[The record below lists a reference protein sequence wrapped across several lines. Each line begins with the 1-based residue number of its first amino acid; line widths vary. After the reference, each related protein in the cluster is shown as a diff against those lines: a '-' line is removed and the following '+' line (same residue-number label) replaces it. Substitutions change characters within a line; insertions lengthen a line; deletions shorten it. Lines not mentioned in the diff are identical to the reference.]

1 MNLVTIYKN
10 TSNNVKAILAMILAV
25 FCVTIMSVQAKL
37 VGIEYHAVQI
47 TFARAMV
54 VIILLL
60 PLIYKLGG
68 IKFLKTNK
76 PYLHFFRSLAGLT
89 GNIMFFLAFQR
100 LPVADVTVISQAVP
114 IFSCIFAI
122 IFLNEIIG
130 WRRWLAILIGFGGV
144 VIAINP
150 TGSIAIAS
158 IYALI
163 GTLMW
168 STTII
173 FLRLLGT
180 TEHPVKTVFYFM
192 LVSFILTSF
201 FQPFLWKEPSLR
213 VILLFI
219 GLGVS
224 AFLTQLLM
232 TYALQKAPASIVSPF
247 NYTGIVWAIIFD
259 YLIWN
264 SHPIIST
271 IVGGFIITISGIY
284 IFKREAKIKSI
295 K

>member
-1 MNLVTIYKN
+1 MIFFLKEQ
-10 TSNNVKAILAMILAV
+10 SNNFKAITAMLLAV

-37 VGIEYHAVQI
+37 IGIEYNAVQI
-47 TFARAMV
+47 TFARAIV
-54 VIILLL
+54 VLILLM
-60 PLIYKLGG
+60 PFIYKLGG
-68 IKFLKTNK
+68 LNFLKTKK
-76 PYLHFFRSLAGLT
+76 PFLHFFRGLAGLI
-89 GNIMFFLAFQR
+89 GNVMFFLAFQR

-114 IFSCIFAI
+114 IFSCILAI
-122 IFLNEIIG
+122 IFLGEIIG
-130 WRRWLAILIGFGGV
+130 WRRWTAITIGFLGV
-144 VIAINP
+144 IIAINP
-150 TGSIAIAS
+150 SVNIAVAS
-158 IYALI
+158 LYALG

-173 FLRLLGT
+173 FLRLLGS

-192 LVSFILTSF
+192 LVSVLITSI
-201 FQPFLWKEPSLR
+201 FQPFLWNEPSFE

-219 GLGVS
+219 GIGIA

-259 YLIWN
+259 YIIWN
-264 SHPIIST
+264 AHPMFAT
-271 IVGGFIITISGIY
+271 IFGGIIITISGIY

>member
-1 MNLVTIYKN
+1 M
-10 TSNNVKAILAMILAV
+10 AV

-68 IKFLKTNK
+68 IKFLKTDK

-122 IFLNEIIG
+122 IFLNELIG

-144 VIAINP
+144 IIAINP
-150 TGSIAIAS
+150 TGTIAVAS

-192 LVSFILTSF
+192 LVSFIITSF

-213 VILLFI
+213 VIALFI

-264 SHPIIST
+264 SHPLFTT
-271 IVGGFIITISGIY
+271 ILGGLIITISGIY
-284 IFKREAKIKSI
+284 IFKREAKLKSF

>member
-1 MNLVTIYKN
+1 
-10 TSNNVKAILAMILAV
+10 MILAV

-68 IKFLKTNK
+68 IEFLKTNK

-201 FQPFLWKEPSLR
+201 FQPFLWKEPSSR

-219 GLGVS
+219 GLGLS

>member
-1 MNLVTIYKN
+1 MIIFFKKQ
-10 TSNNVKAILAMILAV
+10 SNNFKAITAMLLAV

-37 VGIEYHAVQI
+37 IGIEYNAVQI
-47 TFARAMV
+47 TFARAIV
-54 VIILLL
+54 VLILLM
-60 PLIYKLGG
+60 PFIYKLGG
-68 IKFLKTNK
+68 LNFLKTKK
-76 PYLHFFRSLAGLT
+76 PFLHFFRGLAGLI
-89 GNIMFFLAFQR
+89 GNVMFFLAFQI

-114 IFSCIFAI
+114 IFSCILAI
-122 IFLNEIIG
+122 IFLGETIG
-130 WRRWLAILIGFGGV
+130 WRRWTAITIGFLGV
-144 VIAINP
+144 IIAINP
-150 TGSIAIAS
+150 SVNIAVAS
-158 IYALI
+158 LYALG

-173 FLRLLGT
+173 FLRLLGS

-192 LVSFILTSF
+192 LVSVLITSI
-201 FQPFLWKEPSLR
+201 FQPFLWKEPSFE

-219 GLGVS
+219 GIGIA

-259 YLIWN
+259 YIIWN
-264 SHPIIST
+264 AHPMFAT
-271 IVGGFIITISGIY
+271 IFGGIIITISGIY

>member
-1 MNLVTIYKN
+1 MIENLDIYNFKDNDQEDDNQIISDLKN
-10 TSNNVKAILAMILAV
+10 SEQKKINSKH
-25 FCVTIMSVQAKL
+25 FYDEKGSKL
-37 VGIEYHAVQI
+37 FDKISELKEYYP
-47 TFARAMV
+47 TRTE
-54 VIILLL
+54 L
-60 PLIYKLGG
+60 
-68 IKFLKTNK
+68 
-76 PYLHFFRSLAGLT
+76 
-89 GNIMFFLAFQR
+89 
-100 LPVADVTVISQAVP
+100 
-114 IFSCIFAI
+114 
-122 IFLNEIIG
+122 EIIEN
-130 WRRWLAILIGFGGV
+130 I

>member
-1 MNLVTIYKN
+1 MVFFKN
-10 TSNNVKAILAMILAV
+10 QSNNFKSITAMLFAV

-37 VGIEYHAVQI
+37 IGIEYNAVQI
-47 TFARAMV
+47 TFARAIV
-54 VIILLL
+54 VLILLM
-60 PLIYKLGG
+60 PFIYKLGG
-68 IKFLKTNK
+68 LNFLQTKK
-76 PYLHFFRSLAGLT
+76 PFLHFFRGLAGLA

-114 IFSCIFAI
+114 IFSCILAI
-122 IFLNEIIG
+122 IFLGETIG
-130 WRRWLAILIGFGGV
+130 WRRWTAITIGFLGV
-144 VIAINP
+144 IIAINP
-150 TGSIAIAS
+150 SGNIAVAS
-158 IYALI
+158 LYALG

-173 FLRLLGT
+173 FLRLLGS

-192 LVSFILTSF
+192 LVSVLITSI
-201 FQPFLWKEPSLR
+201 FQPFLWKDPSFE

-219 GLGVS
+219 GIGIA

-247 NYTGIVWAIIFD
+247 NYTGIIWAIIFD
-259 YLIWN
+259 YIVWN
-264 SHPIIST
+264 AHPMVATIFGGII
-271 IVGGFIITISGIY
+271 VTISGIY
-284 IFKREAKIKSI
+284 IFKREAKIRLI

>member
-1 MNLVTIYKN
+1 MIILFKRQ
-10 TSNNVKAILAMILAV
+10 SNNFKAITAMLLAV

-37 VGIEYHAVQI
+37 IGIEYNAIQI
-47 TFARAMV
+47 TFARAIV
-54 VIILLL
+54 VLILLA
-60 PLIYKLGG
+60 PFIYKLGG
-68 IKFLKTNK
+68 LNFLKTKK
-76 PYLHFFRSLAGLT
+76 PFLHFFRGLAGLI

-114 IFSCIFAI
+114 IFSCILAI
-122 IFLNEIIG
+122 IFLGETIG
-130 WRRWLAILIGFGGV
+130 WRRWTAITIGFLGV
-144 VIAINP
+144 IIAINP
-150 TGSIAIAS
+150 SVNIAVAS
-158 IYALI
+158 LYALG

-173 FLRLLGT
+173 FLRLLGS

-192 LVSFILTSF
+192 LVSVLITSI
-201 FQPFLWKEPSLR
+201 FQPFLWKEPSFE

-219 GLGVS
+219 GIGIA

-247 NYTGIVWAIIFD
+247 NYTGIIWAIIFD
-259 YLIWN
+259 YIIWN
-264 SHPIIST
+264 AHPMVAT
-271 IVGGFIITISGIY
+271 IFGGIIITISGIY
-284 IFKREAKIKSI
+284 IFKREAKIKST

>member
-1 MNLVTIYKN
+1 MIIFFKKQ
-10 TSNNVKAILAMILAV
+10 SNNFKAITAMLLAV

-37 VGIEYHAVQI
+37 IGIEYNAVQI
-47 TFARAMV
+47 TFARAIV
-54 VIILLL
+54 VLILLM
-60 PLIYKLGG
+60 PFIYKLGG
-68 IKFLKTNK
+68 LNFLKTKK
-76 PYLHFFRSLAGLT
+76 PFLHFFRGLAGLI
-89 GNIMFFLAFQR
+89 GNVMFFLAFQR

-114 IFSCIFAI
+114 IFSCILAI
-122 IFLNEIIG
+122 IFLGETIG
-130 WRRWLAILIGFGGV
+130 WRRWTAITIGFLGV
-144 VIAINP
+144 IIAINP
-150 TGSIAIAS
+150 SVNIAVAS
-158 IYALI
+158 LYALG

-173 FLRLLGT
+173 FLRLLGS

-192 LVSFILTSF
+192 LVSVLITSI
-201 FQPFLWKEPSLR
+201 FQPFLWKKPSFE

-219 GLGVS
+219 GIGIAAL
-224 AFLTQLLM
+224 LTQLLM

-259 YLIWN
+259 YIIWN
-264 SHPIIST
+264 AHPMFAT
-271 IVGGFIITISGIY
+271 IFGGIIITISGIY

>member
-1 MNLVTIYKN
+1 LIIFFKKQ
-10 TSNNVKAILAMILAV
+10 SNNFKAITAMLLAV

-37 VGIEYHAVQI
+37 IGIEYNAVQI
-47 TFARAMV
+47 TFARAIV
-54 VIILLL
+54 VLILLM
-60 PLIYKLGG
+60 PFIYKLGG
-68 IKFLKTNK
+68 LNFLKTKK
-76 PYLHFFRSLAGLT
+76 PFLHFFRGLAGLI
-89 GNIMFFLAFQR
+89 GNVMFFLAFQR

-114 IFSCIFAI
+114 IFSCILAI
-122 IFLNEIIG
+122 IFLRETIG
-130 WRRWLAILIGFGGV
+130 WRRWTAITIGFLGV
-144 VIAINP
+144 IIAINP
-150 TGSIAIAS
+150 SVNIAVAS
-158 IYALI
+158 LYALG

-173 FLRLLGT
+173 FLRLLGS

-192 LVSFILTSF
+192 LVSVLITSI
-201 FQPFLWKEPSLR
+201 FQPFLWKEPSFE
-213 VILLFI
+213 VILLII
-219 GLGVS
+219 GIGIA

-259 YLIWN
+259 YIIWN
-264 SHPIIST
+264 AHPMFAT
-271 IVGGFIITISGIY
+271 IFGGIIITISGIY

>member
-1 MNLVTIYKN
+1 
-10 TSNNVKAILAMILAV
+10 MILAV

-144 VIAINP
+144 IIAINP
-150 TGSIAIAS
+150 TGTIAIAS

-192 LVSFILTSF
+192 LVSFVITSF
-201 FQPFLWKEPSLR
+201 FQPILWKEPSIK
-213 VILLFI
+213 VIALFF
-219 GLGVS
+219 GLGLS

-264 SHPIIST
+264 SHPVFTT
-271 IVGGFIITISGIY
+271 ILGGVIITLSGIY
-284 IFKREAKIKSI
+284 IFKREAKLRSI

>member
-10 TSNNVKAILAMILAV
+10 TSNNFKAILAMILAV

-163 GTLMW
+163 GT
-168 STTII
+168 
-173 FLRLLGT
+173 
-180 TEHPVKTVFYFM
+180 
-192 LVSFILTSF
+192 
-201 FQPFLWKEPSLR
+201 
-213 VILLFI
+213 
-219 GLGVS
+219 
-224 AFLTQLLM
+224 
-232 TYALQKAPASIVSPF
+232 
-247 NYTGIVWAIIFD
+247 
-259 YLIWN
+259 
-264 SHPIIST
+264 
-271 IVGGFIITISGIY
+271 
-284 IFKREAKIKSI
+284 
-295 K
+295 

>member
-1 MNLVTIYKN
+1 
-10 TSNNVKAILAMILAV
+10 MIMAV

-68 IKFLKTNK
+68 IKFLKTDK
-76 PYLHFFRSLAGLT
+76 PYLHFFRSLAGLS

-122 IFLNEIIG
+122 IFLNELIG

-144 VIAINP
+144 IIAINP
-150 TGSIAIAS
+150 TGTIAVAS

-192 LVSFILTSF
+192 LVSFIITSF
-201 FQPFLWKEPSLR
+201 FQPILWKEPSLR
-213 VILLFI
+213 VIALFI

-264 SHPIIST
+264 SHPVFTT
-271 IVGGFIITISGIY
+271 ILGGLIITISGIY
-284 IFKREAKIKSI
+284 IFKREAKLKSL

>member
-1 MNLVTIYKN
+1 MIIFFKKQ
-10 TSNNVKAILAMILAV
+10 SNNFKAITAMLLAV

-37 VGIEYHAVQI
+37 IGIEYNAVQI
-47 TFARAMV
+47 TFARAIV
-54 VIILLL
+54 VLILLM
-60 PLIYKLGG
+60 PFIYKLGG
-68 IKFLKTNK
+68 LNFLKTKK
-76 PYLHFFRSLAGLT
+76 PFLHFFRGLAGLI
-89 GNIMFFLAFQR
+89 GNVMFFLAFQR

-114 IFSCIFAI
+114 IFSCILAI
-122 IFLNEIIG
+122 IFLGETIG
-130 WRRWLAILIGFGGV
+130 WRRWTAITIGFLGV
-144 VIAINP
+144 IIAINP
-150 TGSIAIAS
+150 SVNIAVAS
-158 IYALI
+158 LYALG

-173 FLRLLGT
+173 FLRLLGS

-192 LVSFILTSF
+192 LVSVLITSI
-201 FQPFLWKEPSLR
+201 FQPFLWKEPSFE

-219 GLGVS
+219 GIGIA

-259 YLIWN
+259 YIIWN
-264 SHPIIST
+264 AHPMFATIFGGIIIS
-271 IVGGFIITISGIY
+271 ISGIY

>member
-1 MNLVTIYKN
+1 
-10 TSNNVKAILAMILAV
+10 MILAV

-68 IKFLKTNK
+68 IKFLKTDK
-76 PYLHFFRSLAGLT
+76 PFLHFFRSLAGLT

-122 IFLNEIIG
+122 IFLNELIG
-130 WRRWLAILIGFGGV
+130 WRRWLAILIGFSGV
-144 VIAINP
+144 IIAINP
-150 TGSIAIAS
+150 TGTIAIAS

-173 FLRLLGT
+173 FLRLRW
-180 TEHPVKTVFYFM
+180 ERM
-192 LVSFILTSF
+192 IIL
-201 FQPFLWKEPSLR
+201 
-213 VILLFI
+213 
-219 GLGVS
+219 
-224 AFLTQLLM
+224 
-232 TYALQKAPASIVSPF
+232 
-247 NYTGIVWAIIFD
+247 
-259 YLIWN
+259 
-264 SHPIIST
+264 
-271 IVGGFIITISGIY
+271 
-284 IFKREAKIKSI
+284 
-295 K
+295 

>member
-1 MNLVTIYKN
+1 MYLIIFFKKQ
-10 TSNNVKAILAMILAV
+10 SNNFKAITAMLLAV

-37 VGIEYHAVQI
+37 IGIEYNAVQI
-47 TFARAMV
+47 TFARAIV
-54 VIILLL
+54 VLILLM
-60 PLIYKLGG
+60 PFIYKLGG
-68 IKFLKTNK
+68 LNFLKTKK
-76 PYLHFFRSLAGLT
+76 PFLHFFRGLAGLI
-89 GNIMFFLAFQR
+89 GNVMFFLAFQR

-114 IFSCIFAI
+114 IFSCILAI
-122 IFLNEIIG
+122 IFLGETIG
-130 WRRWLAILIGFGGV
+130 WRRWTAITIGFLGV
-144 VIAINP
+144 IIAINP
-150 TGSIAIAS
+150 SVNIAVAS
-158 IYALI
+158 LYALG

-173 FLRLLGT
+173 FLRLLGS

-192 LVSFILTSF
+192 LVSVLITSI
-201 FQPFLWKEPSLR
+201 FQPFLWKEPSFE

-219 GLGVS
+219 GIGIAAL
-224 AFLTQLLM
+224 LTQLLM

-259 YLIWN
+259 YIIWN
-264 SHPIIST
+264 AHPMFAT
-271 IVGGFIITISGIY
+271 IFGGIIITISGIY

>member
-1 MNLVTIYKN
+1 LIIFFKKQ
-10 TSNNVKAILAMILAV
+10 SNNFKAITAMLLAV

-37 VGIEYHAVQI
+37 IGIEYNAVQI
-47 TFARAMV
+47 TFARAIV
-54 VIILLL
+54 VLILLM
-60 PLIYKLGG
+60 PFIYKLGG
-68 IKFLKTNK
+68 LNFLKTKK
-76 PYLHFFRSLAGLT
+76 PFLHFFRGLAGLI
-89 GNIMFFLAFQR
+89 GNVMFFLAFQR

-114 IFSCIFAI
+114 IFSCILAI
-122 IFLNEIIG
+122 IFLGETIG
-130 WRRWLAILIGFGGV
+130 WRRWTAITIGFLGV
-144 VIAINP
+144 IIAINP
-150 TGSIAIAS
+150 SVNIAVAS
-158 IYALI
+158 LYALG

-173 FLRLLGT
+173 FLRLLGS

-192 LVSFILTSF
+192 LVSVLITSI
-201 FQPFLWKEPSLR
+201 FQPFLWKEPSFE
-213 VILLFI
+213 VILLII
-219 GLGVS
+219 GIGIA

-259 YLIWN
+259 YIIWN
-264 SHPIIST
+264 AHPMFAT
-271 IVGGFIITISGIY
+271 IFGGIIITISGIY

>member
-1 MNLVTIYKN
+1 
-10 TSNNVKAILAMILAV
+10 MILAV

-68 IKFLKTNK
+68 IKFLKTDK
-76 PYLHFFRSLAGLT
+76 PFLHFFRSLAGLT

-122 IFLNEIIG
+122 IFLNELIG
-130 WRRWLAILIGFGGV
+130 WRRWLAILIGFSGV
-144 VIAINP
+144 IIAINP
-150 TGSIAIAS
+150 TGTIAIAS

-192 LVSFILTSF
+192 LVSFIITSF
-201 FQPFLWKEPSLR
+201 FQPFLWMEPS
-213 VILLFI
+213 VKVI
-219 GLGVS
+219 GLFFGLGLS

-259 YLIWN
+259 FLIWN
-264 SHPIIST
+264 SHPVINT
-271 IVGGFIITISGIY
+271 ILGGVIITLSGIY
-284 IFKREAKIKSI
+284 IFKREAKLRSI

>member
-10 TSNNVKAILAMILAV
+10 TSNNFKAILAMILAV

-114 IFSCIFAI
+114 IFSCIFCNNLSQRNNRVAKMVSHFNWI
-122 IFLNEIIG
+122 C
-130 WRRWLAILIGFGGV
+130 
-144 VIAINP
+144 
-150 TGSIAIAS
+150 
-158 IYALI
+158 
-163 GTLMW
+163 W
-168 STTII
+168 SSNCNK
-173 FLRLLGT
+173 
-180 TEHPVKTVFYFM
+180 PN
-192 LVSFILTSF
+192 
-201 FQPFLWKEPSLR
+201 W
-213 VILLFI
+213 
-219 GLGVS
+219 
-224 AFLTQLLM
+224 
-232 TYALQKAPASIVSPF
+232 
-247 NYTGIVWAIIFD
+247 NY
-259 YLIWN
+259 
-264 SHPIIST
+264 S
-271 IVGGFIITISGIY
+271 
-284 IFKREAKIKSI
+284 
-295 K
+295 

>member
-1 MNLVTIYKN
+1 MIIFFKKQ
-10 TSNNVKAILAMILAV
+10 SNNFKAITAMLLAV

-37 VGIEYHAVQI
+37 IGIEYNAVQI
-47 TFARAMV
+47 TFARAIV
-54 VIILLL
+54 VLILLM
-60 PLIYKLGG
+60 PFIYKLGG
-68 IKFLKTNK
+68 LNFLKTKK
-76 PYLHFFRSLAGLT
+76 PFLHFFRGLAGLI
-89 GNIMFFLAFQR
+89 GNVMFFLAFQR

-114 IFSCIFAI
+114 IFSCILAI
-122 IFLNEIIG
+122 IFLGETIG
-130 WRRWLAILIGFGGV
+130 WRRWTAITIGFLGV
-144 VIAINP
+144 IIAINP
-150 TGSIAIAS
+150 SVNIAVAS
-158 IYALI
+158 LYALG

-173 FLRLLGT
+173 FLRLLGS

-192 LVSFILTSF
+192 LVSVLITSI
-201 FQPFLWKEPSLR
+201 FQPFLWKEPSFE

-219 GLGVS
+219 GIGIA

-259 YLIWN
+259 YIIWN
-264 SHPIIST
+264 AHPMFAT
-271 IVGGFIITISGIY
+271 IFGGIIITISGIY
-284 IFKREAKIKSI
+284 IFKREAKIKST

>member
-1 MNLVTIYKN
+1 ML
-10 TSNNVKAILAMILAV
+10 LAV

-37 VGIEYHAVQI
+37 IGIEYNAVQI
-47 TFARAMV
+47 TFARAIV
-54 VIILLL
+54 VLILLM
-60 PLIYKLGG
+60 PFIYKLGG
-68 IKFLKTNK
+68 LNFLKTKK
-76 PYLHFFRSLAGLT
+76 PFLHFFRGLAGLI
-89 GNIMFFLAFQR
+89 GNVMFFLAFQR

-114 IFSCIFAI
+114 IFSCILAI
-122 IFLNEIIG
+122 IFLGETIG
-130 WRRWLAILIGFGGV
+130 WRRWTAITIGFLGV
-144 VIAINP
+144 IIAINP
-150 TGSIAIAS
+150 SVNIAVAS
-158 IYALI
+158 LYALG

-173 FLRLLGT
+173 FLRLLGS

-192 LVSFILTSF
+192 LVSVLITSI
-201 FQPFLWKEPSLR
+201 FQPFLWKEPSFE

-219 GLGVS
+219 GIGIA

-259 YLIWN
+259 YIIWN
-264 SHPIIST
+264 AHPMFAT
-271 IVGGFIITISGIY
+271 IFGGIIITISGIY

>member
-1 MNLVTIYKN
+1 MIFFLKKQ
-10 TSNNVKAILAMILAV
+10 SNNFKAITAMLLAV

-37 VGIEYHAVQI
+37 IGIEYNAVQI
-47 TFARAMV
+47 TFARAV
-54 VIILLL
+54 VVLILLM
-60 PLIYKLGG
+60 PFIYKLGG
-68 IKFLKTNK
+68 LHFLKTKK
-76 PYLHFFRSLAGLT
+76 PFLHFFRGLAGLT

-114 IFSCIFAI
+114 IFSCILAI
-122 IFLNEIIG
+122 FFLGETIG
-130 WRRWLAILIGFGGV
+130 WRRWTAITIGFLGV
-144 VIAINP
+144 IIAINP
-150 TGSIAIAS
+150 SGDIAVAS
-158 IYALI
+158 LYALG

-173 FLRLLGT
+173 FLRLLGS

-192 LVSFILTSF
+192 LVSFLITSI
-201 FQPFLWKEPSLR
+201 FQPFLWKDPSFK

-219 GLGVS
+219 GLGIA

-247 NYTGIVWAIIFD
+247 NYTGIIWAIIFD
-259 YLIWN
+259 YIVWN
-264 SHPIIST
+264 SHPMVAT
-271 IVGGFIITISGIY
+271 IFGGIIITISGIY
-284 IFKREAKIKSI
+284 IFKREAQIKLI

>member
-1 MNLVTIYKN
+1 MIIFLKEQ
-10 TSNNVKAILAMILAV
+10 SNNFKAITAMLLAV

-37 VGIEYHAVQI
+37 IGIEYNAVQI
-47 TFARAMV
+47 TFARAIV
-54 VIILLL
+54 VLILLM
-60 PLIYKLGG
+60 PFIYKLGG
-68 IKFLKTNK
+68 LNFLKTKK
-76 PYLHFFRSLAGLT
+76 PFLHFFRGLAGLI
-89 GNIMFFLAFQR
+89 GNVLFFLAFQR

-114 IFSCIFAI
+114 IFSCILAI
-122 IFLNEIIG
+122 IFLGETIG
-130 WRRWLAILIGFGGV
+130 WRRWTAITIGFLGV
-144 VIAINP
+144 IIAINP
-150 TGSIAIAS
+150 SVNIAVAS
-158 IYALI
+158 LYALG

-173 FLRLLGT
+173 FLRLLGS

-192 LVSFILTSF
+192 LVSVLITSI
-201 FQPFLWKEPSLR
+201 FQPFLWKEPSFE

-219 GLGVS
+219 GIGIAAL
-224 AFLTQLLM
+224 LTQLLM

-259 YLIWN
+259 YIIWN
-264 SHPIIST
+264 AHPMFAT
-271 IVGGFIITISGIY
+271 IFGGIIITISGIY

>member
-1 MNLVTIYKN
+1 M
-10 TSNNVKAILAMILAV
+10 AV

-68 IKFLKTNK
+68 IKFLKTDK

-122 IFLNEIIG
+122 IFLNELIG

-150 TGSIAIAS
+150 TGTITVAS

-192 LVSFILTSF
+192 LVSFIITSF
-201 FQPFLWKEPSLR
+201 FLPFLWKEPSLR
-213 VILLFI
+213 VIALFI

-264 SHPIIST
+264 SHPVFST
-271 IVGGFIITISGIY
+271 IVGGFIITVSGIY
-284 IFKREAKIKSI
+284 IFRREAKLRSI

>member
-1 MNLVTIYKN
+1 MIFFLKEQ
-10 TSNNVKAILAMILAV
+10 SNNFKAITAMLLAV

-37 VGIEYHAVQI
+37 IGIEYNAVQI
-47 TFARAMV
+47 TFARAIV
-54 VIILLL
+54 VLILLM
-60 PLIYKLGG
+60 PFIYKLGG
-68 IKFLKTNK
+68 LNFLKTKK
-76 PYLHFFRSLAGLT
+76 PFLHFFRGLAGLI
-89 GNIMFFLAFQR
+89 GNVMFFLAFQR

-114 IFSCIFAI
+114 IFSCILAI
-122 IFLNEIIG
+122 IFLGETIG
-130 WRRWLAILIGFGGV
+130 WRRWTAITIGFLGV
-144 VIAINP
+144 IIAINP
-150 TGSIAIAS
+150 SVNIAVAS
-158 IYALI
+158 LYALG

-173 FLRLLGT
+173 FLRLLGS

-192 LVSFILTSF
+192 LVSVLITSI
-201 FQPFLWKEPSLR
+201 FQPFLWKEPSFE

-219 GLGVS
+219 GIGIA

-259 YLIWN
+259 YVIWN
-264 SHPIIST
+264 ANPMFAT
-271 IVGGFIITISGIY
+271 IFGGIIITISGIY

>member
-1 MNLVTIYKN
+1 
-10 TSNNVKAILAMILAV
+10 MILAV

-68 IKFLKTNK
+68 IKFLKTDK
-76 PYLHFFRSLAGLT
+76 PFLHFFRSLAGLT

-122 IFLNEIIG
+122 IFLNELIG
-130 WRRWLAILIGFGGV
+130 WRRWLAILIGFSGV
-144 VIAINP
+144 IIAINP
-150 TGSIAIAS
+150 SGTIAIAS

-192 LVSFILTSF
+192 LVSFIITSF
-201 FQPFLWKEPSLR
+201 FQPFLWNEPSMK
-213 VILLFI
+213 VIALFF
-219 GLGVS
+219 GLGLS

-264 SHPIIST
+264 SHPVFTT
-271 IVGGFIITISGIY
+271 ILGGVIITLSGIY
-284 IFKREAKIKSI
+284 IFKREAKLRSI

>member
-10 TSNNVKAILAMILAV
+10 TSNNFKAILAMILAV

-201 FQPFLWKEPSLR
+201 FQPFLWKEPSLS

-264 SHPIIST
+264 SHPLIST

>member
-1 MNLVTIYKN
+1 MIIFFKKQ
-10 TSNNVKAILAMILAV
+10 SNNFKAITAMLLAV

-37 VGIEYHAVQI
+37 IGIEYNAVQI
-47 TFARAMV
+47 TFARAIV
-54 VIILLL
+54 VLILLM
-60 PLIYKLGG
+60 PFIYKLGG
-68 IKFLKTNK
+68 LNFLKTKK
-76 PYLHFFRSLAGLT
+76 PFLHFFRGLAGLI
-89 GNIMFFLAFQR
+89 GNVMFFLAFQR

-114 IFSCIFAI
+114 IFSCILAI
-122 IFLNEIIG
+122 IFLGETIG
-130 WRRWLAILIGFGGV
+130 WRRWTAITIGFLGV
-144 VIAINP
+144 IIAINP
-150 TGSIAIAS
+150 SVNIAVAS
-158 IYALI
+158 LYALG

-173 FLRLLGT
+173 FLRLLGS

-192 LVSFILTSF
+192 LVSVLITSI
-201 FQPFLWKEPSLR
+201 FQPFLWKEPSFE

-219 GLGVS
+219 GIGIA

-247 NYTGIVWAIIFD
+247 NYTGIIWAIIFD
-259 YLIWN
+259 YIIWN
-264 SHPIIST
+264 AHPMFAT
-271 IVGGFIITISGIY
+271 IFGGIIITISGIY